1 MDTNVYHWYHGK
13 LNVGHQTCRHP
24 RPLGEFGKHRTC
36 DFKLQSKMA
45 TVTRTERVDFRR
57 FDNKSVNNLIRFTI
71 NPSQYVHY
79 D

>member
-45 TVTRTERVDFRR
+45 GQSQEQKGWILED
-57 FDNKSVNNLIRFTI
+57 LTI
-71 NPSQYVHY
+71 NQSII
-79 D
+79 